1 MKVAQLCPTLY
12 EPMDYAI
19 HGILQGRI
27 LESVAFPFSRGSSRA
42 RNRTRVSC
50 IAGGFF
56 TNWTMRKGQESLI
69 LLMAFIDFLVLP
81 GTVLNTL
88 HKLAHMFFI
97 SNSYLACIQEKKKKK
112 NLSSEMSMWDSH
124 NIRKRFH

>member
-1 MKVAQLCPTLY
+1 
-12 EPMDYAI
+12 
-19 HGILQGRI
+19 
-27 LESVAFPFSRGSSRA
+27 
-42 RNRTRVSC
+42 
-50 IAGGFF
+50 
-56 TNWTMRKGQESLI
+56 
-69 LLMAFIDFLVLP
+69 MAFIDFLVLP